1 MNDYQRPFLP
11 PLFERMVA
19 RSIHF
24 GKRAALA
31 FGLAAVSAI
40 VLAASVSDNGFVQIL
55 VTMFAAF
62 ALWIPILITLLWGE
76 RAFRRRPTQTATVDA
91 IAIDGSAAHWRRL
104 ALAAPDQRERIHG
117 LQRSIERSHRRLRD
131 ARLDPEAHDLCILI
145 DKRLPDLIGRELD
158 ALPPDDR
165 GRRERIDGLI
175 GLVDQFV
182 RHCGKHGHGDG
193 AAHER
198 EAEILRRRF
207 QERLEP
213 PPFEAQ

>member
-1 MNDYQRPFLP
+1 M
-11 PLFERMVA
+11 FERIVA

-40 VLAASVSDNGFVQIL
+40 VLAASVSDNGVAQ
-55 VTMFAAF
+55 
-62 ALWIPILITLLWGE
+62 ILITLFAAIALWAPMLIALLWGE
-76 RAFRRRPTQTATVDA
+76 RALRRRPAPPAPIDA
-91 IAIDGSAAHWRRL
+91 VARDRSAAHWRRL
-104 ALAAPDQRERIHG
+104 ALAAPDQRERIQG
-117 LQRSIERSHRRLRD
+117 LERSIERSQRKLRA

-145 DKRLPDLIGRELD
+145 DKRLPDLIDRELD

-175 GLVDQFV
+175 KLVDQFV
-182 RHCGKHGHGDG
+182 RHCGKHGQSDDAGHD
-193 AAHER
+193 R

-207 QERLEP
+207 EQRLAAS
-213 PPFEAQ
+213 PFESQ